1 MNDDEFL
8 ISCLKSYLADVKE
21 EYDYAKQFTDADSAE
36 IAEDNI
42 EIYDILKV
50 LIDDI
55 KGIESLNDLDDDDYL
70 FVYECLQAYAE
81 AFVIDGRDEKAREK
95 AEEDFA
101 RLSELLDEMAADF
114 NYDEDEDE

>member
-8 ISCLKSYLADVKE
+8 ISCLKNYLADVKE

-36 IAEDNI
+36 IAEDDL

-50 LIDDI
+50 LIEDI
-55 KGIESLNDLDDDDYL
+55 QGLDSLHDLDDDDYI

-81 AFVIDGRDEKAREK
+81 AFVIDGRDEETRKK
-95 AEEDFA
+95 AEEDFN
-101 RLSELLDEMAADF
+101 RLQELLDELEADF
-114 NYDEDEDE
+114 TYDEDEDE

>member
-8 ISCLKSYLADVKE
+8 ISCLKNYLADVKE
-21 EYDYAKQFTDADSAE
+21 EYDSAKQFTDADSAE

-81 AFVIDGRDEKAREK
+81 AFVIDGRDKKAREK

>member
-8 ISCLKSYLADVKE
+8 ISCLKKYLASVKD
-21 EYDYAKQFTDADSAE
+21 EYDYAKQFTDTDSME

-55 KGIESLNDLDDDDYL
+55 SGIESLNDLDDDDYG
-70 FVYECLQAYAE
+70 FIFECLQSYAE
-81 AFVIDGRDEKAREK
+81 AFIIDGRDEESKKAS
-95 AEEDFA
+95 EEEYK
-101 RLSELLDEMAADF
+101 RLNGILEEMSADF
-114 NYDEDEDE
+114 YYDEDEDE

>member
-1 MNDDEFL
+1 MSNWMKP
-8 ISCLKSYLADVKE
+8 SE
-21 EYDYAKQFTDADSAE
+21 ETCVGIIM
-36 IAEDNI
+36 IARM
-42 EIYDILKV
+42 
-50 LIDDI
+50 
-55 KGIESLNDLDDDDYL
+55 SLN
-70 FVYECLQAYAE
+70 AE